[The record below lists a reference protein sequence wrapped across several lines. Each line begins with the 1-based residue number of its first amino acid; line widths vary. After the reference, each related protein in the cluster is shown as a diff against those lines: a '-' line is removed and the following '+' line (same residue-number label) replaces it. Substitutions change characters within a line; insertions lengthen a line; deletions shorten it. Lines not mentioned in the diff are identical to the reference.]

1 MSETRRVTLELLRHG
16 PAHNQLLSPLTQYM
30 ALCGNHHGETVNVP
44 YEHNQFLAR
53 HKSLMY
59 EDSRNSKDKSARE
72 IRELQLQITAQEMS
86 TILKKIPGLIS
97 ELRPSGAADEFIHL
111 EVILSASELA
121 LLPFE
126 LATAPNGFPGSGQSL
141 TLQTQAPLCM
151 TRRVRRVN
159 NGTVKWPATPRILF
173 VESLPPQ
180 DARLL
185 VPPHL
190 LALRK
195 ALDPWVRDDPAVPM
209 SSADDTASMEIPQ
222 SLKQLITIL
231 PQASV
236 EDVMRELRH
245 NNYTHVHFLAHGKQ
259 FKEGIDDRFGLEFYE
274 DHDPTRTDV
283 VSGVRLA
290 AMMKSCA
297 DENVDW
303 HCPTVISIA
312 SCYGS
317 HGGSVVGA
325 GSSVAHHLHEAGVP
339 LVVSS
344 VFPLSFDASVMLT
357 DQLYEGL
364 LWGKDPR
371 RLLHCLRR
379 QLRAAMPRTHDWAS
393 LVTYAAFPEDL
404 GRQLRETRILQSQNS
419 IRAAF
424 SFSDTYA
431 DRWQTWYDGFD
442 ELLTAKPELPEKQR
456 IREQL
461 DTYKLAKTASIELV
475 RQKISP
481 GKRHLNKIVS
491 RDQTAKRAAGHVLA
505 DADLARVYGLLATT
519 EKREAELQWI
529 EMLIRQWN
537 LDRPTANSKPDYDSA
552 SVEWVTT
559 LRTSRKHYRRVFDL
573 DPKNSWALIQWL
585 VLSVVEAISPQI
597 TPLGEDPEAEDAARN
612 KWNAWSHH
620 LLPLINGWNLANFT
634 LQDQCDSDD
643 RSVRRLAVSN
653 QIDLKLLEM
662 IFWEDR
668 FTSGQHPDS
677 EEVKVRFIR
686 IHEELRQ
693 LAKRLVELCDDN
705 EWEIV
710 SRRRQLQRY
719 INWFFFYDYEFLAF
733 EGRYEVF
740 PDDLPGLVKLL
751 ARDTLNLLPIRI
763 PTEDPGC

>member
-1 MSETRRVTLELLRHG
+1 MSDTRRVTLELLRHG

-53 HKSLMY
+53 HESLMY
-59 EDSRNSKDKSARE
+59 EDGRNSKDESARE

-86 TILKKIPGLIS
+86 TILMKIPGLIS
-97 ELRPSGAADEFIHL
+97 ELRPSGNSDEFIHL

-159 NGTVKWPATPRILF
+159 HGTIKWPATPRILF
-173 VESLPPQ
+173 VESLPLE
-180 DARLL
+180 DARSL

-195 ALDPWVRDDPAVPM
+195 ALDPWVRNDPGVPM
-209 SSADDTASMEIPQ
+209 SSADDIVSQDLPA
-222 SLKQLITIL
+222 SLKKLITIL

-297 DENVDW
+297 DENNDW

-317 HGGSVVGA
+317 NGGSVVDA

-344 VFPLSFDASVMLT
+344 LFPLSFDASIMLT

-404 GRQLRETRILQSQNS
+404 DRQLRETRILQSQNS

-424 SFSDTYA
+424 SFSDNYA
-431 DRWQTWYDGFD
+431 DRWMDWWKDWNFD
-442 ELLTAKPELPEKQR
+442 HFSVESDAAEKQR
-456 IREQL
+456 FRKYL
-461 DTYKLAKTASIELV
+461 DKHGLNSTSLIELV
-475 RQKISP
+475 RQKIAP
-481 GKRHLNKIVS
+481 GKRHLNNIVS
-491 RDQTAKRAAGHVLA
+491 SDQTSKLAAGHILP

-529 EMLIRQWN
+529 EMLIHQWN
-537 LDRPTANSKPDYDSA
+537 LDEPTEDSA
-552 SVEWVTT
+552 PGSHLPSAEWVTT
-559 LRTSRKHYRRVFDL
+559 LRTSRKHYRQVFDL
-573 DPKNSWALIQWL
+573 DPKNSWALVQWL
-585 VLSVVEAISPQI
+585 VLSVVEAISPQS
-597 TPLGEDPEAEDAARN
+597 TQSEANTNRS
-612 KWNAWSHH
+612 KWQVWSRH
-620 LLPLINGWNLANFT
+620 LLPLINGWNLAKFT
-634 LQDQCDSDD
+634 LQDQSESDD
-643 RSVRRLAVSN
+643 RRVRRLAISN
-653 QIDLKLLEM
+653 QIDLKLLDM
-662 IFWEDR
+662 IFWEDCLISGAPPTTDEVEER
-668 FTSGQHPDS
+668 FN
-677 EEVKVRFIR
+677 RIR
-686 IHEELRQ
+686 EELRQ
-693 LAKRLVELCDDN
+693 LANRLVELCDDN

-719 INWFFFYDYEFLAF
+719 LNWFFFHEYEFLAF
-733 EGRYEVF
+733 EGRYKVF
-740 PDDLPGLVKLL
+740 PDDLPGLIKLL
-751 ARDTLNLLPIRI
+751 ARDMLEILPVRT
-763 PTEDPGC
+763 PTEEPGC